1 MGNYRWGNYKRLIAE
16 YFPILY
22 FAFCIFWT
30 LTLVRNW
37 MDCKILISECFLTF
51 ISRLTAQ
58 EGGRLNNRESRFFI
72 SFCEH
77 LVFYSATWKV
87 LLCYVELHR
96 TFCEHLVF
104 YSATWKVLL
113 CHVELHRTFC
123 EHRALY
129 SAPWKALQKKNIE
142 RCAEKN
148 IKCSAEEGRG
158 GKGFKGISLSLFFS
172 YLGSVFVIDRRWSR
186 IKNFKT
192 FPLWALTD
200 RQKIATRFIVH
211 SLQRYD
217 GHVQE

>member
-1 MGNYRWGNYKRLIAE
+1 MGNYRWGNYKGLIAK
-16 YFPILY
+16 YFPILS
-22 FAFCIFWT
+22 FAFWIFWT

-58 EGGRLNNRESRFFI
+58 EGGRLNNREGRFFI

-96 TFCEHLVF
+96 TFCEH
-104 YSATWKVLL
+104 
-113 CHVELHRTFC
+113 
-123 EHRALY
+123 RALY
-129 SAPWKALQKKNIE
+129 SATWRVLLCYVEGSAKKNIE

-148 IKCSAEEGRG
+148 IKCSAEEG

-172 YLGSVFVIDRRWSR
+172 YLGSVLSLTRDGRRL
-186 IKNFKT
+186 KF
-192 FPLWALTD
+192 
-200 RQKIATRFIVH
+200 
-211 SLQRYD
+211 
-217 GHVQE
+217 